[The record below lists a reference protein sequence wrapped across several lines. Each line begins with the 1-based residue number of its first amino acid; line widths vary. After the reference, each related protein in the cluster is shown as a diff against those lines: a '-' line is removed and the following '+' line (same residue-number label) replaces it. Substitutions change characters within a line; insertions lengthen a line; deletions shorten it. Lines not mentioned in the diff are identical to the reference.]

1 MKGNVSNESVKEAIS
16 IIMKRFRGA
25 EMAAK
30 MENRTNEYEKMMHV
44 LDEVS
49 DLLLD
54 ANNIHSSIP
63 EGPFKTT
70 IGGIRSTLLS
80 AIQAASNGPQ
90 GSIELGNAALAIAKS
105 LDDAT
110 TSGGTAGIMA
120 FNRTTK
126 KFENPPDQLRD
137 AVRRAEA
144 KLSMID
150 EPTQD
155 DVINA
160 LREEIIGS
168 GIRAETCDCPECRDE
183 MQKKATVLGNG
194 TKH

>member
-1 MKGNVSNESVKEAIS
+1 MNGNVSNESIKEAIS

-49 DLLLD
+49 DLLLEIND
-54 ANNIHSSIP
+54 VHNSVP
-63 EGPFKTT
+63 DGPFKTT

-80 AIQAASNGPQ
+80 AIHAASNGPQ

-105 LDDAT
+105 LDDALT
-110 TSGGTAGIMA
+110 KGQNAGIMT
-120 FNRTTK
+120 FNRATK
-126 KFENPPDQLRD
+126 AFENPPEELKD

-144 KLSMID
+144 KIRMID
-150 EPTQD
+150 DPTQD
-155 DVINA
+155 DVMNA
-160 LREEIIGS
+160 LREEVIGV
-168 GIRAETCDCPECRDE
+168 RVEECQCPECMDE
-183 MQKKATVLGNG
+183 MHKKATVQGNG